1 MGVDPRLL
9 DLCLEAN
16 RDEMYVLSSLEAKAM
31 MVANNGRQPPEW
43 SVAASP
49 RGARLQGRQ
58 ATIDGNRT
66 VSFSCDG
73 TQTVFGA
80 EYEFAPPVDP
90 SAASTWRHLLTIGRS
105 DAIPVEARSV
115 SGRDGVVHSTFVL
128 PPNLVRLAM
137 SARHIGYRM
146 KLASNRV
153 PSIDYRV
160 DVDGR
165 SAATVRRFLGDCLR
179 RAK

>member
-31 MVANNGRQPPEW
+31 MVANNGRQPTEW

-49 RGARLQGRQ
+49 RGARLHANRVRRRVRIRPSRRSERGVDMEASADDRKVGR
-58 ATIDGNRT
+58 DPRG
-66 VSFSCDG
+66 
-73 TQTVFGA
+73 GA
-80 EYEFAPPVDP
+80 
-90 SAASTWRHLLTIGRS
+90 
-105 DAIPVEARSV
+105 
-115 SGRDGVVHSTFVL
+115 DGVVHSTFVL

-146 KLASNRV
+146 KRASNRV
-153 PSIDYRV
+153 PSIDFRV

-165 SAATVRRFLGDCLR
+165 SAATARRFLGDCLR